1 MTKKIEKWCYG
12 GQSRTFFM
20 EQQKTIHAYNAK
32 IMSSLLSLMTIV
44 LACYLILSL
53 LSESISKYISL
64 YLSYFLILL
73 MMHISYEKA
82 AKKSILLTNC
92 YIAGFAT
99 VIFSFVCLIGTLFG
113 PSTAAVMFLVYML
126 TVPMLLIIPVHYMYG
141 FLLTAFVIYSVTAL
155 FLKEP
160 LYAYVD
166 CIHGLTCLVLG
177 FFISR
182 RVLESR
188 IALLAI
194 NEELDKNS
202 RFDALTGIPNRRSLE
217 QYLQN
222 TYAENE
228 TITLAMLDIDDF
240 KRYNDTYGHLKG
252 DEAIRSVAHILRIHG
267 LKRDCFFARYGGEE
281 FILIDTKHS
290 EAEVRDLLEE
300 ICEDIRSQNILH
312 QNTRANR
319 LTVSIGYAQKLG
331 QESYE
336 ALLKRADDAL
346 YVAKRSGKNCIK
358 AHSKHKKAENG

>member
-1 MTKKIEKWCYG
+1 MMKKIEKWCYG
-12 GQSRTFFM
+12 GQSRTFFT
-20 EQQKTIHAYNAK
+20 EQKKAIHAYNAK

-44 LACYLILSL
+44 LACYLIFSL
-53 LSESISKYISL
+53 LSEFIAEYVPV
-64 YLSYFLILL
+64 YLSYFLIVLL
-73 MMHISYEKA
+73 MHISYEKVV
-82 AKKSILLTNC
+82 KKSIFLTNC

-113 PSTAAVMFLVYML
+113 PSTTAVMFLVYML
-126 TVPMLLIIPVHYMYG
+126 TVPMLMIIPVHYMYG

-160 LYAYVD
+160 VYAAMD

-188 IALLAI
+188 ISLLAI

-222 TYAENE
+222 TYAQSE
-228 TITLAMLDIDDF
+228 TMTLAMLDIDDF

-252 DEAIRSVAHILRIHG
+252 DEAIRSVANILKIHG
-267 LKRDCFFARYGGEE
+267 LEWDCFFARYGGEE
-281 FILIDTKHS
+281 FILIDTKHTKT
-290 EAEVRDLLEE
+290 EVQELLEQ

-312 QNTRANR
+312 ENTRANR

-336 ALLKRADDAL
+336 TLLKRADDAL
-346 YVAKRSGKNCIK
+346 YAAKRGGKNCIK
-358 AHSKHKKAENG
+358 LHSKHK